1 MLYNF
6 TVHMNSVHYC
16 HFWEIFVISYKFGFE
31 QKEVCFYITPSD
43 PAITRSQPQDS
54 IGYSDIRQRE
64 AWPEKSDDAFGSEVP
79 SSDIVEIPLSD
90 IAVGK

>member
-1 MLYNF
+1 LRD
-6 TVHMNSVHYC
+6 
-16 HFWEIFVISYKFGFE
+16 IFNVYTFGFG
-31 QKEVCFYITPSD
+31 QKEVCFYITPFD

-64 AWPEKSDDAFGSEVP
+64 AWPGKGGDVFGTEVP